1 MKTSR
6 INLLLAFVLVLAS
19 VACLQENP
27 VDGGSVAAGSTATV
41 PPTGTMAP
49 TATQQQR
56 PTPTPNR
63 VATEEYNEMA
73 SLVQSY
79 HDAGYIDTTEGKF
92 YRLDNYYDSWAQM
105 DWFSMTSVGR
115 DGKDFVMRADM
126 KWESASKTPNPSGCG
141 FVFRIDR
148 EGGAYLV
155 FLTTLGDM
163 FAGVITD
170 FFERLALEP
179 YGPARADGEANLTVI
194 AQGKDIY
201 ILVDDVLI
209 KSLKASP
216 SKLPGDGLGYMLV
229 SGTNKD
235 FGTHCEFTHGLLWI
249 IK

>member
-6 INLLLAFVLVLAS
+6 INLLLVFILVLAS
-19 VACLQENP
+19 LACLQTTP
-27 VDGGSVAAGSTATV
+27 VDGGSAASVSTATI
-41 PPTGTMAP
+41 PPTGTETP
-49 TATQQQR
+49 TPLQR
-56 PTPTPNR
+56 PTPTPNL
-63 VATEEYNEMA
+63 VATGEYNEMA

-79 HDAGYIDTTEGKF
+79 YDDGYIDTTEGKF
-92 YRLDNYYDSWAQM
+92 YRLDNYDDSWAQM

-126 KWESASKTPNPSGCG
+126 KWESATKTPNPSGCG

-170 FFERLALEP
+170 FFETLALEP
-179 YGPARADGEANLTVI
+179 YGPAQANGNANLTVI
-194 AQGKDIY
+194 VQGKDIHV
-201 ILVDDVLI
+201 LVDDVLI
-209 KSLKASP
+209 KSLKTSP

-235 FGTHCEFTHGLLWI
+235 FGTHCEFTHGLLWV